1 MINIKKGQ
9 FASAQ
14 TMIHAAEKV
23 RQAGDPNVFLC
34 ERGSQFGYNDL
45 IVDVRNLVAMR
56 AGAPVV
62 QDVTHSVQQ
71 PGGLGNQTGDVSY
84 RQTVVCFVVN

>member
-1 MINIKKGQ
+1 
-9 FASAQ
+9 
-14 TMIHAAEKV
+14 MIHAAEKV

-71 PGGLGNQTGDVSY
+71 PGGLGNQTGILCFIGEK
-84 RQTVVCFVVN
+84 VVCVDPHAKRHESLT